1 MPRKHVNP
9 NRMELSRLQKQ
20 QATAVRGH
28 RLLKDKQDELI
39 RRFLELV
46 RYNGELREQVER
58 NIEASLDN
66 FALARAAMDEPM
78 TETALLAPGEQV
90 RISATFDKIMNVEV
104 PQFTHRYR
112 GDGEENLY
120 PYGFA
125 FTSGDLDTAV
135 KNISDILPQM
145 LELAQVEHT
154 CQLLAAE
161 IESTRRRVNALEH
174 ILIPETQEQIRYIS
188 MKLEENERSNQVRL
202 MKVKDMILEDQ
213 FRKNRLEK

>member
-1 MPRKHVNP
+1 MSP
-9 NRMELSRLQKQ
+9 NRMELNRLKKQ
-20 QATAVRGH
+20 LTTSTRGH

-39 RRFLELV
+39 RRFLEIV
-46 RYNGELREQVER
+46 HYNGELREKVEK

-66 FALARAAMDEPM
+66 FALARATMSEPM
-78 TETALLAPGEQV
+78 METALLAPGEQV
-90 RISATFDKIMNVEV
+90 RLSATFDRVMNVEV
-104 PQFTHRYR
+104 PEFDYHYR
-112 GDGEENLY
+112 GDREESLY
-120 PYGFA
+120 PYGLA

-174 ILIPETQEQIRYIS
+174 IVIPETQEQIKYIT

-202 MKVKDMILEDQ
+202 MKVKDMIIED
-213 FRKNRLEK
+213 KYKAKD